1 MEFLKNHYEKI
12 LLSLVLIGLAG
23 AAVMLAIQALE
34 TRTQMSDLSV
44 LKPNVK
50 KAPDADNLGSYS
62 NALRNAKAP
71 QRVDFDGAHKIFN
84 PEKVLRNQ
92 LTGVL
97 IPNGEVGPKNLQI
110 KQIRPLRLVVR
121 AESKTIVGRKRLYL
135 HYLAEFEQGSMG
147 MRWNKRTISKVGS
160 KIYMVGPLSKMKQ
173 MMFTVNDIGDQADEI
188 SVDLDL
194 TIGGGLPVPIQLRGT
209 NAWEREMEYSIDLH
223 YPPESRDFLNV
234 RANTALFP
242 AFGGDTNF
250 VIQITSNAVT
260 LRSMSN
266 QKRITLRW
274 KDEEPLPPAPMNP
287 VGTNTVSTN
296 LMSTNLVST
305 NVISTNGFNATN
317 LPPKSTDAGPP
328 SPDGGPSSPSDSPPG
343 PTGDK
348 KPAPT
353 P

>member
-12 LLSLVLIGLAG
+12 LLSLVLIGLTG
-23 AAVMLAIQALE
+23 AAGMLAIKALE
-34 TRTQMSDLSV
+34 TRSNMAALSEITPKV
-44 LKPNVK
+44 KPPPNT
-50 KAPDADNLGSYS
+50 DNLKIYAEALS
-62 NALRNAKAP
+62 NAMAP

-84 PEKVLRNQ
+84 PEKVLRNR
-92 LTGVL
+92 LTQVL

-121 AESKTIVGRKRLYL
+121 AESMTIVGRKRLYL
-135 HYLAEFEQGSMG
+135 HYLAEFEQGSIG

-160 KIYMVGPLSKMKQ
+160 KIFLVGPIAKSKQ
-173 MMFTVNDIGDQADEI
+173 MVFTVNEIGDDPDQV
-188 SVDLDL
+188 SVDMEF
-194 TIGGGLPVPIQLRGT
+194 TIGSGLPIPIQLRGT
-209 NAWEREMEYSIDLH
+209 NTWEREMEYSVDMH

-234 RANTALFP
+234 RVNQPLYP
-242 AFGGDTNF
+242 PFGGDTNY

-274 KDEEPLPPAPMNP
+274 KDEEPPAPMAAKP
-287 VGTNTVSTN
+287 ADGMVAMDGTAGLGTNSVVSTN
-296 LMSTNLVST
+296 AVST
-305 NVISTNGFNATN
+305 NGIVSTN

-328 SPDGGPSSPSDSPPG
+328 APGDPSAGPP
-343 PTGDK
+343 GDK
-348 KPAPT
+348 KPAPS